1 MDEQKK
7 RAEIATYLIVYVLIL
22 MLAFMQVIFV
32 YQMGAQLPL
41 MLLLAIIQATLAV
54 LFFMNLKRE
63 RTTLVL
69 ALIPALLFV
78 LFQLNMIWSDSF
90 RLLLMRPFS
99 K

>member
-1 MDEQKK
+1 MEQKQNGM
-7 RAEIATYLIVYVLIL
+7 TTHLNVYALIL
-22 MLAFMQVIFV
+22 ILAFMQVIFA

-41 MLLLAIIQATLAV
+41 MLMLAIIQATLAV

-63 RTTLVL
+63 RTTLIL

>member
-1 MDEQKK
+1 MMQQKQN
-7 RAEIATYLIVYVLIL
+7 EGIATYLIVYAVIL
-22 MLAFMQVIFV
+22 LLAFTQVVFA
-32 YQMGAQLPL
+32 YQMGAQLSL
-41 MLLLAIIQATLAV
+41 MLMLAMIQATLAV

-63 RTTLVL
+63 RTTLIL

-90 RLLLMRPFS
+90 RLLIMRPFS